1 MRLLKLVESDGL
13 DGTGRGGPPDPRALR
28 LVRVR
33 VVGECLV
40 PLDREDLR
48 GEEGAL
54 CVTLTLS
61 EIDDEPHAEL
71 LPVCSSQSSLSL
83 AGWPRKRP
91 AAGYDEAAEAL
102 GEGT

>member
-13 DGTGRGGPPDPRALR
+13 KGAGRGGTSDPRALR

-33 VVGECLV
+33 VLRECLV
-40 PLDREDLR
+40 PLDREDVR

-54 CVTLTLS
+54 CVTLTFS

-83 AGWPRKRP
+83 AGWPGKRP
-91 AAGYDEAAEAL
+91 VAG
-102 GEGT
+102 